1 MLKFIVLRIVRI
13 FPITFAVITI
23 IFLLFQAIPG
33 DQAVLMAGPGARD
46 VEIEEIRHQLGLD
59 QPIYLQYVR
68 HIAGILQG
76 DFGFSTTYQG
86 SPFIHII
93 DRIPA
98 TLALTVAA
106 ILVTIVIGVP
116 GGILA
121 AVYHNRLLDYGI
133 SLSVVGL
140 LAVPNFWL
148 GLLMMSFLSVQMGW
162 LPSFGFSGWLSL
174 VMPTL
179 ALAARL
185 IALVARM
192 TRGVVLEELNKDYV
206 RTARS
211 KGLDGKTVI
220 LRHVLRNALIPTVTL
235 IGLETGYLL
244 GGSVVVERLFAWPG
258 IGDLMINAIGMRDYN
273 LVQGIILMFVI
284 GFLLINLIVEIL
296 YVIIN
301 PKIQY
306 G

>member
-1 MLKFIVLRIVRI
+1 
-13 FPITFAVITI
+13 
-23 IFLLFQAIPG
+23 
-33 DQAVLMAGPGARD
+33 MAGPGARD
-46 VEIEEIRHQLGLD
+46 AEIEEIRRQLGLD
-59 QPIYLQYVR
+59 RPIYIQYVR

-86 SPFIHII
+86 SPFFHIV

-98 TLALTVAA
+98 TLALTAAA
-106 ILVTIVIGVP
+106 ISVTIVIGVP

-148 GLLMMSFLSVQMGW
+148 GLMMMSFLSVQLGW

-211 KGLDGKTVI
+211 KGLDGMTVMI
-220 LRHVLRNALIPTVTL
+220 RHVLRNALIPTVTL

-273 LVQGIILMFVI
+273 LVQGIILMFVF

-296 YVIIN
+296 YAIIN
-301 PKIQY
+301 PRIQY

>member
-33 DQAVLMAGPGARD
+33 DPAVLMAGPGARD
-46 VEIEEIRHQLGLD
+46 AEIEEIRHQLGLD
-59 QPIYLQYVR
+59 QPIYIQYVR

-98 TLALTVAA
+98 TLALTIAA

-116 GGILA
+116 SGILA
-121 AVYHNRLLDYGI
+121 AVYHNRLVDYGI
-133 SLSVVGL
+133 SLTVVGL

-148 GLLMMSFLSVQMGW
+148 GLMMMSFLSVQMGW

-211 KGLDGKTVI
+211 KGLDGMTVI
-220 LRHVLRNALIPTVTL
+220 IRHVLRNALIPVVTV

-296 YVIIN
+296 YAIIN
-301 PKIQY
+301 PRIQY

>member
-23 IFLLFQAIPG
+23 IFLIFQAIPG

-46 VEIEEIRHQLGLD
+46 AEIEEIRHQLGLD
-59 QPIYLQYVR
+59 QPIYIQYLR
-68 HIAGILQG
+68 HIAEILQG

-86 SPFIHII
+86 SPFIHIV

-98 TLALTVAA
+98 TLALTAAA
-106 ILVTIVIGVP
+106 ILVTIVIGIP

-121 AVYHNRLLDYGI
+121 AVYHNRLVDYGI

-140 LAVPNFWL
+140 LAIPNFWL
-148 GLLMMSFLSVQMGW
+148 GLLMMSFLSVQLGW

-185 IALVARM
+185 IALIART
-192 TRGVVLEELNKDYV
+192 TRGVVLEELSKDYV

-211 KGLDGKTVI
+211 KGLDGMTVMI
-220 LRHVLRNALIPTVTL
+220 RHVLRNALIPTVTL

-273 LVQGIILMFVI
+273 LVQGIILMFVF

-296 YVIIN
+296 YAIIN
-301 PKIQY
+301 PRIQY

>member
-23 IFLLFQAIPG
+23 IFLIFQAIPG

-46 VEIEEIRHQLGLD
+46 AEIEEIRHQLGLD
-59 QPIYLQYVR
+59 QPITIQYVR
-68 HIAGILQG
+68 HIAGVLQG

-86 SPFIHII
+86 SPFIHIV

-98 TLALTVAA
+98 TLALTAAA

-140 LAVPNFWL
+140 LAIPNFWL

-211 KGLDGKTVI
+211 KGLDGMTVMI
-220 LRHVLRNALIPTVTL
+220 RHVLRNALIPTVTL

-296 YVIIN
+296 YAIIN
-301 PKIQY
+301 PRIQY

>member
-59 QPIYLQYVR
+59 QPIYIQYVR

-98 TLALTVAA
+98 TLALTIAA

-121 AVYHNRLLDYGI
+121 AVYHNRLVDYGI
-133 SLSVVGL
+133 SLTVVGL

-211 KGLDGKTVI
+211 KGLDGMTVI
-220 LRHVLRNALIPTVTL
+220 IRHVLRNALIPVVTV

-296 YVIIN
+296 YAIIN
-301 PKIQY
+301 PRIQY

>member
-23 IFLLFQAIPG
+23 IFLIFQAIPG

-46 VEIEEIRHQLGLD
+46 AEIEEIRRQLGLD
-59 QPIYLQYVR
+59 RPIYIQYVR

-86 SPFIHII
+86 SPFFHIV

-98 TLALTVAA
+98 TLALTAAA
-106 ILVTIVIGVP
+106 ISVTIVIGVP

-148 GLLMMSFLSVQMGW
+148 GLMMMSFLSVQLGW

-185 IALVARM
+185 IALVARI

-211 KGLDGKTVI
+211 KGLDGMTVMI
-220 LRHVLRNALIPTVTL
+220 RHVLRNALIPTVTL

-273 LVQGIILMFVI
+273 LVQGIILMFVF

-296 YVIIN
+296 YAIIN
-301 PKIQY
+301 PRIQY